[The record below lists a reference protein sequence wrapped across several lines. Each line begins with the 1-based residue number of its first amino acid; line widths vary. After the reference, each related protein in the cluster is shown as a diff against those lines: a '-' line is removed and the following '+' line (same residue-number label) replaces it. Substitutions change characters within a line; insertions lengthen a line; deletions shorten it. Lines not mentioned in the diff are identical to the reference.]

1 MDYSRLDP
9 LISISGEKIQNKE
22 DWENFRREEI
32 MVLLSNFIYGVRPM
46 ERPSDMVFNVDK
58 IEEDFKG
65 YPIVKKHIT
74 ISFLGF
80 SFVFYLFIPKEAYKM
95 RPVPLFLHVLNESH
109 MQRIDPV
116 NNPDNNFLPIT
127 EMAKRGYGC
136 AVLPTLNI
144 APDWTH
150 NPDFKKGIFRAI
162 QSDSSV
168 RDNRSWATISGWAYG
183 ASRVMDYLETDMD
196 VKHARVGISGHSRA
210 GKVALWAAATDKRF
224 ALSISNDSGCSG
236 AAFTRGNSKGVERIK
251 NINISNWFC
260 GNYHK
265 FNDREEM
272 LPCDQHML
280 LAAIAPRPLYVK
292 SNEEDEWAGPDEELR
307 SCRLASPVYELYGLS
322 GVIIDDEEIKI
333 NKPYHDGTIAYH
345 RAPGDHDLTAN
356 DWSMFMDFAD
366 KYLKIEFII

>member
-9 LISISGEKIQNKE
+9 LISISGEKIENKE
-22 DWENFRREEI
+22 DWETFRREEI

-46 ERPSDMVFNVDK
+46 ERPADMTFSVDR
-58 IEEDFKG
+58 IQEDYKG
-65 YPIVKKHIT
+65 YPLVKKDIT
-74 ISFLGF
+74 VSFLGF
-80 SFVFYLFIPKEAYKM
+80 SMPFALFIPKETYKKK
-95 RPVPLFLHVLNESH
+95 PVPLFLHVLNESH
-109 MQRIDPV
+109 LQKVDPV
-116 NNPDNNFLPIT
+116 NNPENNFLPIT
-127 EMAKRGYGC
+127 EIAKRGYGC
-136 AVLPTLNI
+136 AVLSTLDV

-150 NPDFKKGIFRAI
+150 NPEFKKGVFRAV
-162 QSDSSV
+162 QPDASV
-168 RDNRSWATISGWAYG
+168 RDNRSWATVSGWAYG

-210 GKVALWAAATDKRF
+210 GKVALWAAATDMRF

-236 AAFTRGNSKGVERIK
+236 AAFTRGDSKGVERIW

-265 FNDREEM
+265 FNEREEM

-322 GVIIDDEEIKI
+322 GFVMDDEKVEI
-333 NKPYHDGTIAYH
+333 NKPYHEGTIAYH

-366 KYLKIEFII
+366 RYLKKEF